1 MQRPLGQ
8 PTLFVIV
15 YAGVASALYFT
26 LGAVA
31 DRALGLTP
39 LVFLLA
45 GVLFALAAFTY
56 VEGASLHQERAGS
69 TVFARYAFN
78 ELVSFVAGW
87 ALLLDY
93 VLIVAAA
100 SLSATHYLAPLVPGA
115 DDDGAVE
122 VLLTLGVVALVAVS
136 NVRGFTAGQRV
147 PRIAALVALDLAL
160 QVGLVVLG
168 LAQFFDLE
176 AITAPIDLGTSP
188 AWRDVAF
195 AAGIAMVVFT
205 GLESASGLAGE
216 VRVGRAGL
224 RRLVA
229 SATAT
234 VMVLYVGVAVVAIS
248 AMPVAGGRTALGG
261 EALEAPVLGI
271 TMRLEPA
278 GLADALTYLV
288 AVVAALTLVAAAN
301 SAMLG
306 LSRLGYSLARN
317 RQIPSAL
324 GRLHPSRATP
334 FVLIGLAALV
344 AGRARTA
351 SRSTSACAAS
361 RCRCRRWPV
370 PRCPGS
376 SGCRWSPR
384 TAARASSA
392 GCGWPS
398 ASAST

>member
-1 MQRPLGQ
+1 VQRPLGQ

-205 GLESASGLAGE
+205 GLESASGLAG
-216 VRVGRAGL
+216 G
-224 RRLVA
+224 
-229 SATAT
+229 
-234 VMVLYVGVAVVAIS
+234 
-248 AMPVAGGRTALGG
+248 
-261 EALEAPVLGI
+261 
-271 TMRLEPA
+271 
-278 GLADALTYLV
+278 
-288 AVVAALTLVAAAN
+288 
-301 SAMLG
+301 
-306 LSRLGYSLARN
+306 
-317 RQIPSAL
+317 
-324 GRLHPSRATP
+324 
-334 FVLIGLAALV
+334 
-344 AGRARTA
+344 
-351 SRSTSACAAS
+351 
-361 RCRCRRWPV
+361 
-370 PRCPGS
+370 GS
-376 SGCRWSPR
+376 SRRRP
-384 TAARASSA
+384 
-392 GCGWPS
+392 PP
-398 ASAST
+398 